1 MKIRW
6 LACLFLLSAV
16 TMEAQNPVTWSVT
29 NPPKNTLKPGERI
42 TLHLEASIEKG
53 WHLYALDQPDGGPI
67 STEIGLAEG
76 SPFDLGAVKES
87 KPVEI
92 FDPNFNMR
100 VRFYTDKASFQLPV
114 KVKTEAPAVDANI
127 GVDMRYQ
134 SCNDRIC
141 LPPKKVTVRVPA
153 SIVEKR

>member
-1 MKIRW
+1 MKIRV
-6 LACLFLLSAV
+6 LAYLFLLAAV
-16 TMEAQNPVTWSVT
+16 TMEAQNPVKWSVT
-29 NPPKNTLKPGERI
+29 NPPKKTLKPGEQI

-53 WHLYALDQPDGGPI
+53 WHLYGLDQRDGGPI

-76 SPFDLGAVKES
+76 SPFDLGAVKAS

-92 FDPNFNMR
+92 FDFNMW

-114 KVKTEAPAVDANI
+114 QVKTDAPAVDANI
-127 GVDMRYQ
+127 EVDMRYQ

-141 LPPKKVTVRVPA
+141 LPPKKATVRIPV
-153 SIVEKR
+153 SIAEKR